1 MADETKKDDPAKLTY
16 DGRRINEDKPAP
28 AGKTAVSS
36 KVKEETGT
44 TAGKDLGGKGKSGEG
59 MPQQKDY
66 ATTALWAAALREYRA
81 NPKSPQ
87 RKAIGEM
94 LAGESKE

>member
-1 MADETKKDDPAKLTY
+1 MADETKKDEPAKVTFT
-16 DGRRINEDKPAP
+16 GRRINEDKPAP

-44 TAGKDLGGKGKSGEG
+44 TAGKDLGGKGKDTGFPIQEKNE
-59 MPQQKDY
+59 PQSVY
-66 ATTALWAAALREYRA
+66 MARVAAYRA